1 MQMVVDTVEVLER
14 APLLLSRIET
24 EPLIRIVAIDED
36 DCFREALSN
45 ELGDQGFSITT
56 FAHGHSVLEAIDSV
70 ADTDLIVLDWD
81 HSAAPGL
88 TLLRQLRRAGINTPV
103 VFLTRRSLANNE
115 SLALQNGAV
124 DFIEKSR
131 GHLILAYRLK
141 VVIRM
146 KVPQRQ
152 RHKAFTLGEL
162 LLKPQIS
169 RASWKGVD
177 LDLTVGEFR
186 IVALL
191 AADAGHHV
199 TYRVLYDVLHHQGAV
214 TTCGESS
221 YKTNLRSAIRRIRRK
236 FETVDPTFS
245 KIQNYAAFGYLWAND

>member
-1 MQMVVDTVEVLER
+1 MQMLVDTVEALER
-14 APLLLSRIET
+14 APLLLSRLET
-24 EPLIRIVAIDED
+24 ETLLHIVAIDED
-36 DCFREALSN
+36 DCFRASLSS
-45 ELGDQGFSITT
+45 ELGDQGFSVTT
-56 FAHGHSVLEAIDSV
+56 FADGHSVLEAVDSV

-81 HSAAPGL
+81 HSAGPGL
-88 TLLRQLRRAGINTPV
+88 TLLRQLRRAGINTPI
-103 VFLTRRSLANNE
+103 VFLTRRSLPRNE
-115 SLALQNGAV
+115 SLALANGAV

-141 VVIRM
+141 VVVSM

-152 RHKAFTLGEL
+152 RDKAFTLGEL

-169 RASWKGVD
+169 RAFWKGVD

-199 TYRVLYDVLHHQGAV
+199 TYRGLYDVLHHHSAV
-214 TTCGESS
+214 AECSDSS

-236 FETVDPTFS
+236 FETLDPTFS
-245 KIQNYAAFGYLWAND
+245 RIQNYAAFGYLWAKD